1 MKNTLTISC
10 VFAFVF
16 FMILPAYA
24 IEHQLGGFV
33 RVRAFTA
40 GDWSA
45 NDNDPGGNRSR
56 VDSRSHLAYTAK
68 INEDLTVYTELRMDS
83 VFGGGRTTVEG
94 VDENEI
100 SYGGSGISG
109 VSEAW
114 LKLKH
119 SYIDFKINETNFLV
133 GKQSFYEAR
142 GLLLYDAAPGIRIK
156 CPVSDQLTI
165 DAKWIKFGEGGQGG
179 NAHQDVDTF
188 AITPEIKLNDNIKI
202 KPYFWYTTSRGMN
215 NGEKTWNWWCSDI
228 NKFTDLD
235 MYYLGFD
242 FDASMGNTSIWFTT
256 LYQAGSA
263 NVAEDNAQIWNGSG
277 SVDFSGIV
285 ALGGGSLNL
294 GKITLSG
301 QLFYA
306 SGDDPNENDDKI
318 EQFFSAEAGYYYW
331 SEIMG
336 LGSNDDAVPN
346 NIGWSLSNIMGGG
359 GTLSFCATDDISL
372 NFGLW
377 YAAAVED
384 FQKSPDD
391 APAYIVEAD
400 DYGTEL
406 NASMSYS
413 LMENLSLSL
422 IGAYVMAGDAMTE
435 ENVDGSN
442 IEGADPYFVQAQIK
456 ASF

>member
-1 MKNTLTISC
+1 MKNTLTICSVIVL
-10 VFAFVF
+10 VFL
-16 FMILPAYA
+16 MILPAYA

-40 GDWSA
+40 GDWA
-45 NDNDPGGNRSR
+45 AKDNDSDGNRSR

-68 INEDLTVYTELRMDS
+68 INEDFAVYTEFRIDS
-83 VFGGGRTTVEG
+83 VFGGGRTTVDGEN
-94 VDENEI
+94 DESI

-119 SYIDFKINETNFLV
+119 SYMDFKIGETNYLI

-156 CPVSDQLTI
+156 CPLSDQLTL
-165 DAKWIKFGEGGQGG
+165 DAKWIKFGEGGQGN
-179 NAHQDVDTF
+179 NAHKDVDTF

-202 KPYFWYTTSRGMN
+202 KPYFWYVTSRDMN
-215 NGEKTWNWWCSDI
+215 TSQKTWGLWWSDI
-228 NKFTDLD
+228 DTLSDLD

-242 FDASMGNTSIWFTT
+242 FDATMGDAAIWFTT

-263 NVAEDNAQIWNGSG
+263 NIAQEKLGDWNGIG
-277 SVDFSGIV
+277 SVDFSGIA

-294 GKITLSG
+294 GKITLAG
-301 QLFYA
+301 QLFFA
-306 SGDDPNENDDKI
+306 SGDDAKEKDDKI

-359 GTLSFCATDDISL
+359 GTLGFCATDQINL
-372 NFGLW
+372 TFGLW

-384 FQKSPDD
+384 FKTETG
-391 APAYIVEAD
+391 IVEAD
-400 DYGTEL
+400 DYGVEV
-406 NASMSYS
+406 NAMLDYS
-413 LMENLSLSL
+413 VMDNLSISL

-435 ENVDGSN
+435 ESVEGSN
-442 IEGADPYFVQAQIK
+442 IDGADPYFLQAQIK